1 MRESQNIRNKIIK
14 LSSLVMLLIFTKANL
29 SVARPRPC
37 VYVELDSQTH
47 IAVPSPLKLTFHLPS
62 PRLGKP
68 KKVPIALGPLRE
80 GAGLVVEH
88 IAPDGTTTTQTL
100 DPEPWW
106 FSRAETLQI
115 KSSTLQE
122 YFNEIQTQFE
132 VWVLIPKEFN
142 FSKSGIYHI
151 SYTHPWAEPEEDP
164 NSLLFRS
171 NILTI
176 MCVSQQRSD
185 HLHKMLKENPELAF
199 ASYKF
204 KNPPS
209 AIEMPKY
216 KRSVPKIIDD
226 ALKKGTRQDEVLL
239 LLGSPDI
246 AGYATIGEQK
256 TCGWDETW
264 DYETS
269 PVAGYYIHFKNGC
282 VVRKGYHADWSGD

>member
-1 MRESQNIRNKIIK
+1 MRKSQNIRNKIIK
-14 LSSLVMLLIFTKANL
+14 LSSLVMLLIFSKANL

-47 IAVPSPLKLTFHLPS
+47 IAVPFPLKLTFRLSS

-68 KKVPIALGPLRE
+68 IKVPIALGPLKG

-88 IAPDGTTTTQTL
+88 IARDGTTITQTL

-115 KSSTLQE
+115 KSSTLQA

-132 VWVLIPKEFN
+132 VWVRIPEEFD
-142 FSKSGIYHI
+142 FSEPGIYRV
-151 SYTHPWAEPEEDP
+151 SYVHPWAEPEQDP
-164 NSLLFRS
+164 NSPVFRS
-171 NILTI
+171 NTLTI
-176 MCVSQQRSD
+176 MCVSQQRSE
-185 HLHKMLKENPELAF
+185 HLHKMLQENRELAF
-199 ASYKF
+199 ASYRF

-216 KRSVPKIIDD
+216 RRSVPKIIDE
-226 ALKKGTRQDEVLL
+226 AIKKGIGQDEVLL

-256 TCGWDETW
+256 TYGWDETW

-269 PVAGYYIHFKNGC
+269 AAGGYYIHFKNGC
-282 VVRKGYHADWSGD
+282 VVRKGYHADLSGD